1 MMPVDSIHSTI
12 ESFVRN
18 KTVWA
23 PSEWP
28 TMLTNARNKPRN
40 YNVNVLN
47 YGDFMDWKN
56 FSQALLPAKF
66 KINFNSLRVVQFHKN
81 NPIVTFQYGF
91 FEDSDNYEINMDFI
105 IRSRAN
111 KAIVEKGPTPLY
123 AEELKLSLAKYKDLQ
138 DLCNKNVIPN
148 RYHQEYLSM
157 KHDENVRDALAETDE
172 DEEN

>member
-1 MMPVDSIHSTI
+1 
-12 ESFVRN
+12 
-18 KTVWA
+18 
-23 PSEWP
+23 
-28 TMLTNARNKPRN
+28 
-40 YNVNVLN
+40 
-47 YGDFMDWKN
+47 
-56 FSQALLPAKF
+56 
-66 KINFNSLRVVQFHKN
+66 
-81 NPIVTFQYGF
+81 
-91 FEDSDNYEINMDFI
+91 MDFI